1 MGILIADPR
10 PRLRGALGPLQGLA
24 LGERVCQGCEIP
36 YLRYWTKLCGRII
49 LDLWGRTSAEFIML
63 PTVQPNAFQNL
74 ES

>member
-36 YLRYWTKLCGRII
+36 YLRYWMETLWKNYNGLVGKNVSRIYHVAYC
-49 LDLWGRTSAEFIML
+49 LG
-63 PTVQPNAFQNL
+63 
-74 ES
+74 